1 MENIIYSN
9 HISLVTFWVIFYKY
23 RSEMVVNHDLYDID
37 YISSWH
43 AIVEAIE
50 WIMIWISVWIAV
62 SWALLWFSN
71 TRQMTVWD
79 LLDTFPNIYFQTSQ
93 KRDERKWSHQLYHRL
108 YQHRANYVHIRDLR
122 TRTSAQNKVEIFCSI
137 LLRIISSIIEFF
149 QVKYFSLWKFA
160 TRFEIFP
167 FGRHGMFPWQ
177 STTRSIS
184 VRFWFSFSV
193 IN

>member
-1 MENIIYSN
+1 MNKCLNCCFMSPALILKHTSDDSLRSPG
-9 HISLVTFWVIFYKY
+9 HISKYILSNVT
-23 RSEMVVNHDLYDID
+23 
-37 YISSWH
+37 
-43 AIVEAIE
+43 
-50 WIMIWISVWIAV
+50 
-62 SWALLWFSN
+62 
-71 TRQMTVWD
+71 
-79 LLDTFPNIYFQTSQ
+79 

-108 YQHRANYVHIRDLR
+108 YQHRAHNVHIRDLR